1 MNKSVEQLIL
11 TLNKEYDV
19 YAEVLKL
26 AKKKKKVIIEGKVK
40 ELDSITGKEQ
50 VMIVTLG
57 KLEKIRESIVNNII
71 KEMEIKD
78 EIENITELVEYFD
91 DEEREK
97 VLEIRKKLVEILD
110 EVKKENNLNSELIK
124 QSLEYIEFNKNLL
137 MTLNNQGVTY
147 GANADEK
154 DVKVKTNLFDMKV

>member
-26 AKKKKKVIIEGKVK
+26 AKNKKKVIIEGKVK

-137 MTLNNQGVTY
+137 MTLNSQGSTY